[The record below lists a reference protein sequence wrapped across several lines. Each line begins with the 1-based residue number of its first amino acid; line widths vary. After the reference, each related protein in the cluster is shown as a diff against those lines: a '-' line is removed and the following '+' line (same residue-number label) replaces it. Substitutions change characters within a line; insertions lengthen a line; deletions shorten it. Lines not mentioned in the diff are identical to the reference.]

1 VIFDAIVIGVGG
13 MGSAAAYHLAKRGA
27 RVLGIEQ
34 FNIGHDLGSSH
45 GVTRIIRL
53 AYAEGSS
60 YVPML
65 RRAFRLWREI
75 QRVAKERL
83 LFITGG
89 IDAGPEDGAIVQGS
103 LHSCR
108 DHGLRYEQLDAEALR
123 RRFPGYR
130 LPAGLVAIHQP
141 DAGFVLSER
150 AIVAYIAAAQA
161 LGAEIHG
168 LERVR
173 SWKVERG
180 RVLVRTDRATY
191 SGRKLIVTAG
201 AWASKVVPYL
211 LRRRLAVPER
221 QVLIWTQPRKPDR
234 FALGAFPI
242 FNMEVEE
249 RDQLSRYYGFPVF
262 AVPGFKFG
270 KYHHLHEVT
279 DPATMDRECRPRDE
293 ALLRSAIQRYFP
305 DGAGPT
311 LAMKTCLFTNSPDEH
326 FVIGKH
332 PAHDRVVI
340 AAGFSGHG
348 FKFASVIGEILAD
361 LALEGRAEHFDLAMF
376 DPMRRVGRLPS
387 NFPTVSS

>member
-1 VIFDAIVIGVGG
+1 MNFDAIVLGVGG
-13 MGSAAAYHLAKRGA
+13 MGSATAYHLARRGA
-27 RVLGIEQ
+27 RVLGLEQ

-65 RRAFRLWREI
+65 RRAYTLWREI
-75 QRVAKERL
+75 QRVAREQL

-103 LHSCR
+103 LQSCR
-108 DHGLRYEQLDAEALR
+108 DHRLRHELLDAGALR

-130 LPAGLVAIHQP
+130 LPAGLVGIYQQ
-141 DAGFVLSER
+141 DGGFVLSER
-150 AIVAYIAAAQA
+150 AIIAHVTAAQA

-173 SWKVERG
+173 SWKGERG
-180 RVLVRTDRATY
+180 RVVVRTDRDTY
-191 SGRKLIVTAG
+191 TAKKLVVTAG
-201 AWASKVVPYL
+201 AWASRVVPYL
-211 LRRRLAVPER
+211 RRRRLAIPER
-221 QVLIWTQPRKPDR
+221 QVSIWTQPRRPDH
-234 FALGAFPI
+234 FAVGAFPI
-242 FNMEVEE
+242 FNMEAQEGNGM
-249 RDQLSRYYGFPVF
+249 SRYYGFPVF
-262 AVPGFKFG
+262 GATGFKFG
-270 KYHHLHEVT
+270 KYHHLNEVT
-279 DPATMDRECRPRDE
+279 DPSTMDRECHPRDE
-293 ALLRSAIQRYFP
+293 KVLRAAIRRYFP
-305 DGAGPT
+305 DAAGAT

-332 PAHDRVVI
+332 PENDRVVI

-361 LALEGRAEHFDLAMF
+361 LSLEGTAQRFDLTMF
-376 DPMRRVGRLPS
+376 DPMRRV
-387 NFPTVSS
+387 